1 MIGIQMAPTA
11 RRIVETVLAVKPA
24 EHVCIVTDTECPHTI
39 TESLAQA
46 AKGVAAEVAVVM
58 MTPREAG
65 SVEPPPVVGAAIQAA
80 DAVIWQATYAVVHTR
95 TARAAFAK
103 GVRMCDMWGC
113 NEDMMV
119 RGGIAADYGYIGEL
133 TKRLAPIFT
142 KGNEAW
148 LTTPA
153 GTDLRVSL
161 EGRQAFPLVGMADQK
176 GTFCALPDGEVAM
189 SPITGSA
196 EGILVQPFCIE
207 KMELGYVKEKITI
220 EVRGGRMTEISGG
233 PQADFLAQVL
243 DTAGGTARNIAEFAI
258 GTNPKCRLGVT
269 IREAKKTWGTAHV
282 GIGDSKSVGG
292 DVEGPLHFD
301 IIFVEPTVTVDGR
314 VVVKDGKIVA

>member
-1 MIGIQMAPTA
+1 MIGIQMAPIA
-11 RRIVETVLAVKPA
+11 RRIVDTVLAVKSG
-24 EHVCIVTDTECPHTI
+24 EHVCIVTDTECPPTI
-39 TESLAQA
+39 TEAVAVA
-46 AKGVAAEVAVVM
+46 ARAAGAEVAVVT

-65 SVEPPPVVGAAIQAA
+65 SVEPPAVVGAAIQAA

-103 GVRMCDMWGC
+103 GVRMCDMWGFT
-113 NEDMMV
+113 EDMMV
-119 RGGIAADYGYIGEL
+119 RGGATADYAAVAAL

-142 KGNEAW
+142 QGREAR

-161 EGRQAFPLVGMADQK
+161 EGRQGFPLVGIADQK
-176 GTFCALPDGEVAM
+176 GTFCALPDGEVAI

-196 EGILVQPFCIE
+196 EGILVHPFCIE
-207 KMELGYVKEKITI
+207 KKELGYVKDKITI
-220 EVRGGRMTEISGG
+220 EVKGGRMERIGGG

-243 DTAGGTARNIAEFAI
+243 DSAGGSARNIAEFAI

-269 IREAKKTWGTAHV
+269 LREAKKTWGTAHI

-301 IIFVEPTVTVDGR
+301 IIFVEPTVTVDGT
-314 VVVKDGKIVA
+314 VVVKDGKVVA

>member
-1 MIGIQMAPTA
+1 
-11 RRIVETVLAVKPA
+11 
-24 EHVCIVTDTECPHTI
+24 
-39 TESLAQA
+39 
-46 AKGVAAEVAVVM
+46 M

-95 TARAAFAK
+95 SARAAFAK

-119 RGGIAADYGYIGEL
+119 RGGIAADYGHIAEL

-142 KGNEAW
+142 RGREAR

-161 EGRQAFPLVGMADQK
+161 EGRTGYPLIGMADQE
-176 GTFCALPDGEVAM
+176 GTFCALPDGEVAI

-196 EGILVQPFCIE
+196 EGVLVQPFCIE
-207 KMELGYVKEKITI
+207 KKELGYVKDKITI
-220 EVRGGRMTEISGG
+220 EVRKGRMEKISGG
-233 PQADFLAQVL
+233 PQANFLVQVL
-243 DTAGGTARNIAEFAI
+243 DTAGGSARNIAEFAI

-269 IREAKKTWGTAHV
+269 IREAKKTWGTAHI

-301 IIFVEPTVTVDGR
+301 IVFVEPTVTVDDTT
-314 VVVKDGKIVA
+314 VIKDGKIVA

>member
-11 RRIVETVLAVKPA
+11 RRIVETVLAVKPG

-46 AKGVAAEVAVVM
+46 ARGMGAEVAVVL

-80 DAVIWQATYAVVHTR
+80 EAVIWQATYAVVHTR

-113 NEDMMV
+113 SEDMMV
-119 RGGIAADYGYIGEL
+119 RGGIAADYGAIAEL
-133 TKRLAPIFT
+133 TRRLAPIFT
-142 KGNEAW
+142 KGRTAR

-161 EGRQAFPLVGMADQK
+161 EGRSGIPLVGVAGQK
-176 GTFCALPDGEVAM
+176 GTFCALPDGEVAI
-189 SPITGSA
+189 SPLTGSA
-196 EGILVQPFCIE
+196 EGILVQPYCIE
-207 KMELGYVKEKITI
+207 KKELGYVKDRIRI
-220 EVRGGRMTEISGG
+220 EVKQGRMEKISGG

-243 DTAGGTARNIAEFAI
+243 DTAGGSARNIAEFAV
-258 GTNPKCRLGVT
+258 GTNPTCRLGVT
-269 IREAKKTWGTAHV
+269 IREAKKTWGTAHI

-301 IIFVEPTVTVDGR
+301 IVFVEPTVTVDET
-314 VVVKDGKIVA
+314 VVVKDGKVVA

>member
-11 RRIVETVLAVKPA
+11 RRIVETVLAVKPG
-24 EHVCIVTDTECPHTI
+24 ENVCVVTDTECPHTI
-39 TESLAQA
+39 TEALAQA
-46 AKGVAAEVAVVM
+46 ARGAGAEVAVAM

-65 SVEPPPVVGAAIQAA
+65 SVEPPVVIGAAIQAA
-80 DAVIWQATYAVVHTR
+80 DAVIWQATYAVVHTN

-113 NEDMMV
+113 NEEMMV
-119 RGGIAADYGYIGEL
+119 RGGIAADYGSIAEL

-142 KGNEAW
+142 RGKTAH

-153 GTDLRVSL
+153 GTDLRVNL
-161 EGRQAFPLVGMADQK
+161 EGRTGYPLIGAANQK
-176 GTFCALPDGEVAM
+176 GTFCALPDGEVAI

-196 EGILVQPFCIE
+196 EGVLVHPFCIE
-207 KMELGYVKEKITI
+207 KKELGYVKDKITI
-220 EVRGGRMTEISGG
+220 EIRRGRLEKISGG

-243 DTAGGTARNIAEFAI
+243 DTAGGTARNLAEFAI
-258 GTNPKCRLGVT
+258 GTNPACRLGVT

-292 DVEGPLHFD
+292 DVAGPLHFD
-301 IIFVEPTVTVDGR
+301 MVFVNPTVTVDDT
-314 VVVKDGKIVA
+314 VVVKDGKVVA

>member
-11 RRIVETVLAVKPA
+11 RRIVETILAVKPG
-24 EHVCIVTDTECPHTI
+24 ENVCVVTDTECPQTI
-39 TESLAQA
+39 TQA
-46 AKGVAAEVAVVM
+46 VAMAARAAGAEVAVAI

-65 SVEPPPVVGAAIQAA
+65 SVEPPPVIGAAIQAA

-95 TARAAFAK
+95 TARAAFAR
-103 GVRMCDMWGC
+103 GVRMCDMWGF

-119 RGGIAADYGYIGEL
+119 NGGATADYAAVAEL

-142 KGNEAW
+142 KGRTARM
-148 LTTPA
+148 TTPA

-161 EGRQAFPLVGMADQK
+161 EGRQAFPLVGMANQK

-196 EGILVQPFCIE
+196 EGILVEPVCIE
-207 KMELGYVKEKITI
+207 KKELGYVKEKITI
-220 EVRGGRMTEISGG
+220 EIKKGRLERISGG
-233 PQADFLAQVL
+233 PQADFLAHVL
-243 DTAGGTARNIAEFAI
+243 DTAGGTARNLAEFAI

-269 IREAKKTWGTAHV
+269 LREAKKTWGTAHV

-301 IIFVEPTVTVDGR
+301 IIFVNPTVTVDDT
-314 VVVKDGKIVA
+314 VVVKDGKVVA